1 MIITKAMQTLKGRKR
16 DALIV
21 RADTVFSLYVR
32 RRDGFRCFT
41 CGRIGAEGDGV
52 MECGHLFTRARE
64 SVRFDEL
71 NGHCQCKPC
80 NDRHEKHP
88 EIYQFKFMLRYGR
101 DAYADLVKRSWSK
114 EKITSGGLEEI
125 IKKYEGMI

>member
-1 MIITKAMQTLKGRKR
+1 
-16 DALIV
+16 
-21 RADTVFSLYVR
+21 
-32 RRDGFRCFT
+32 
-41 CGRIGAEGDGV
+41 

-88 EIYQFKFMLRYGR
+88 EIYQFKFMVRYGR
-101 DAYADLVKRSWSK
+101 DAYADLIKRSWSK
-114 EKITSGGLEEI
+114 VKLTAGDLEEI